1 MVALSDVVHHA
12 QICYGMHKTPA
23 KCQAVSYALHMRA
36 LDDLDRRLL
45 FELRNDG
52 RATVSALAETLHV
65 SRGTAQAR
73 LDRLLRERVIRR
85 FTVEVGPGAEEDI
98 VRAVTTI
105 ELRGPLAGPVT
116 RRLKAMSAVRALHTT
131 NGNWDLVAEISAT
144 SLVALDATLS
154 EIRSLAGVANTE
166 TSILLTSL

>member
-1 MVALSDVVHHA
+1 M
-12 QICYGMHKTPA
+12 Q
-23 KCQAVSYALHMRA
+23 MRA
-36 LDDLDRRLL
+36 LDDLDRRLI

-52 RATVSALAETLHV
+52 RATVSALAKALHV

-85 FTVEVGPGAEEDI
+85 FTIEVGPGAEEDV

-105 ELRGPLAGPVT
+105 QLSGPQTGPA
-116 RRLKAMSAVRALHTT
+116 RRLRAMSSVRALHTT
-131 NGNWDLVAEISAT
+131 NGTWDLVAEISAT
-144 SLVALDATLS
+144 SLVALDATLG
-154 EIRSLAGVANTE
+154 EIRSLPGVANTE